1 MQTPKDPADQ
11 KLNRNEHVLFVVT
24 ANHVTQPDITR
35 SRKHPAA
42 MPDERSARISRLVLA
57 DYFEE
62 RNHLV
67 P

>member
-11 KLNRNEHVLFVVT
+11 KLCRNEHVLFVVT
-24 ANHVTQPDITR
+24 ANHVPQPDITR
-35 SRKHPAA
+35 SGKHPAA
-42 MPDERSARISRLVLA
+42 MPDERGARISRLVPA
-57 DYFEE
+57 DYFDE